1 MRVYV
6 DTNILIDYVCQRGE
20 FADAANRLVALG
32 YMGKVKLLTSALS
45 YVTAMFVAHK
55 YGRDNVKDALLTV
68 SKFVEILDLKAT
80 TVVEMLSF
88 GWKDYEDATQNHT
101 ALLADA
107 DCIVTRN
114 KKDFK
119 DSSLAIYTADEL
131 FEEFTNE
138 QNVE

>member
-6 DTNILIDYVCQRGE
+6 DTNI
-20 FADAANRLVALG
+20 
-32 YMGKVKLLTSALS
+32 M
-45 YVTAMFVAHK
+45 
-55 YGRDNVKDALLTV
+55 
-68 SKFVEILDLKAT
+68 
-80 TVVEMLSF
+80 
-88 GWKDYEDATQNHT
+88 
-101 ALLADA
+101 LADA

-119 DSSLAIYTADEL
+119 DSSLAIYTANEL